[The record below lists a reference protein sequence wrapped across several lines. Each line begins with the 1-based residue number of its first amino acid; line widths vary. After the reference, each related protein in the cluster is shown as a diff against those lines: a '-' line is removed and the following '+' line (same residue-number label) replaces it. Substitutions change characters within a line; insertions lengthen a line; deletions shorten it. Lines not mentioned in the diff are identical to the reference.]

1 MSRLSVQMEG
11 KHMHSNY
18 FGRRSRQRGLSFIG
32 VVFLG
37 LIAVAIFA
45 IGGQSIPIF
54 LEYQAVNKA
63 ASKAA
68 KEGST
73 VNDVRGIFDRASAID
88 NISAIQGKDLD
99 VVKRGDKIVV
109 SFKYSREIALAGPAF
124 LVYRFE
130 GQTK

>member
-1 MSRLSVQMEG
+1 
-11 KHMHSNY
+11 MHSNY